1 MENLPVYVYAV
12 FGAAVL
18 LTFFFFY
25 KATGYSRT
33 TLLLFVAWLVIQGGI
48 ALTGFYT
55 ETQTLPP
62 RFLLLVAP
70 PLVFIV
76 LLFTTARGKTFIS
89 RLDLKTLTLLHC
101 IRIPVELVLLWLSV
115 HKAVPEL
122 MTFEGR
128 NFDIFSGITAPFVYY
143 FGFVKNKLNRR
154 ILLAWNIV
162 CLALL
167 LHIVTTA
174 VLAAPTPF
182 QQLAFEQP
190 NTGVFYFPFVF
201 LPGFIVPVVLLSHLV
216 AIRSFFTTRQ

>member
-12 FGAAVL
+12 FGVAIL

-25 KATGYSRT
+25 KAAGYSRT
-33 TLLLFVAWLVIQGGI
+33 TLLLVVAWLVVQGGI
-48 ALTGFYT
+48 ALTGFYM
-55 ETQTLPP
+55 ETQSLPP

-101 IRIPVELVLLWLSV
+101 VRIPVELVLLWLSV

-128 NFDIFSGITAPFVYY
+128 NFDIVSGITAPVVYY
-143 FGFVKNKLNRR
+143 FGFVKNRLNRN
-154 ILLAWNIV
+154 ILLAWNIG
-162 CLALL
+162 CLVLL
-167 LHIVTTA
+167 LNIVIHA

-190 NTGVFYFPFVF
+190 NVGIVYFPFVL
-201 LPGFIVPVVLLSHLV
+201 LPGFIVPLVLLAHL
-216 AIRSFFTTRQ
+216 ATIRSFFRTR